1 MNECGEQRPSCYSV
15 NHFFN
20 ILCFRFNSVCVCV
33 IVDRLVEKGVFSPTE
48 FESDESL
55 SDSGEAL
62 GCGLFD
68 DYRYSLHRMYFA
80 VLRIIL

>member
-1 MNECGEQRPSCYSV
+1 M
-15 NHFFN
+15 
-20 ILCFRFNSVCVCV
+20 CV

-68 DYRYSLHRMYFA
+68 DYRKNSN
-80 VLRIIL
+80 IIRTFV